1 MNPKNNMKPLLYDF
15 SLAELKTLLAS
26 WGEPSYR
33 ARQIWQGLYQ
43 QLWNTPQ
50 QFSHLP
56 TALRNRLDEEFRFS
70 TLNPQQELFSDDR
83 ETVKVLFRLPDNF
96 AIETVLMRY
105 ERRRTLCVSTQSG
118 CAMGCVFCATGQ
130 MGYKRNLSSGEIV
143 EQVLYFARRLQQQGE
158 RVTNV
163 VLMGMGEPFHNYQ
176 ATMEAIDRLND
187 PEGFNF
193 GERRF
198 TVSTV
203 GLIPMIQK
211 FADEQRQVNL
221 AVSLHAVND
230 DLRSSLLPIN
240 RKYPIEDLL
249 AACRQY
255 VQKTGR
261 RITFEWALI
270 KDVNDSPQDAHQL
283 GGLLQG
289 MLCHINVIPLNPTF
303 QYAGQATSQQRA
315 RAFCE
320 ELEKSGIPCTI
331 RLRRGIEIQAGCGQL
346 AIQAKA

>member
-1 MNPKNNMKPLLYDF
+1 
-15 SLAELKTLLAS
+15 
-26 WGEPSYR
+26 
-33 ARQIWQGLYQ
+33 
-43 QLWNTPQ
+43 
-50 QFSHLP
+50 
-56 TALRNRLDEEFRFS
+56 
-70 TLNPQQELFSDDR
+70 
-83 ETVKVLFRLPDNF
+83 
-96 AIETVLMRY
+96 
-105 ERRRTLCVSTQSG
+105 
-118 CAMGCVFCATGQ
+118 

-211 FADEQRQVNL
+211 FADEKRQVNL
-221 AVSLHAVND
+221 AVSLHAIND